1 MARAR
6 ITKVIVVIILRVR
19 DIQREFY
26 TTITIRGCKTGL
38 SFSDKLCLCG
48 PEFPLIGS
56 ETKSNLGATSIAFW
70 QPDYSSHLDQT
81 DQYHVPADPIYYFFL
96 GFLKTYVSVS
106 ISVLFLGLI
115 VLNWRAAPLDDSSVQ
130 ISRRNLIFTV
140 FGIMVW
146 VALSGIG
153 GFAFQNTDLHIR
165 NAIFRDLITYDWPV
179 KYFTNP
185 VNPSIPYSL
194 VYYTGF

>member
-1 MARAR
+1 MINYVYVVLNFRSLGRKRRVTSEQLQLRSGSLTIPVIWIKR
-6 ITKVIVVIILRVR
+6 ISIMYLLIPFII
-19 DIQREFY
+19 F
-26 TTITIRGCKTGL
+26 C
-38 SFSDKLCLCG
+38 
-48 PEFPLIGS
+48 
-56 ETKSNLGATSIAFW
+56 
-70 QPDYSSHLDQT
+70 
-81 DQYHVPADPIYYFFL
+81 L

-140 FGIMVW
+140 FGILVW
-146 VALSGIG
+146 VALSGTG
-153 GFAFQNTDLHIR
+153 GFVFQNTDFHIR
-165 NAIFRDLITYDWPV
+165 NAIFRDLIIYDWLV
-179 KYFTNP
+179 KYFSNP